1 MPRPDA
7 ITELW
12 NWISDGPG
20 DDVRP
25 HAECEAARRL
35 IERGERKPTKAPTK
49 PRTNP
54 TVTERMQNPKYR
66 LWRAFVDESS
76 PYLASG
82 S

>member
-7 ITELW
+7 IDAITGLW
-12 NWISDGPG
+12 SWISDGPG

-35 IERGERKPTKAPTK
+35 IERSERTPTK

-54 TVTERMQNPKYR
+54 TVTERLQNPKYQ